1 MDLMPRYDTMDRN
14 HRFFTGHGHRMDTM
28 AARWPLEEMALA
40 VEGVMVE
47 RSSDHGAFDS
57 IGIGADG
64 TETLRIDQLAE
75 RAILDIVDTIPE
87 GMNVLSEE
95 VGWLDKGA
103 GHTLVVDPIDGTY
116 NASVGIPFYSV
127 CLAVG
132 DRKFSD
138 VEEALVYNLVS
149 GDSYHALKGGGATM
163 NGRSI
168 TTRQYKEED
177 SLYALYS
184 GNSASER
191 AHRLTTMPR
200 RVRSLGSAALEL
212 CLVAQGCADLFFQ
225 DGYPLRITDLA
236 APGLIVREAG
246 GELYTSACEL
256 LEMRLSLEDREEVL
270 AVGDPSALERLYPMI
285 MEEDCED

>member
-1 MDLMPRYDTMDRN
+1 M
-14 HRFFTGHGHRMDTM
+14 GSI
-28 AARWPLEEMALA
+28 WPLEEMALA

-47 RSSDHGAFDS
+47 HEAERGVFDS
-57 IGIGADG
+57 VGIGADG
-64 TETLRIDQLAE
+64 TETLRIDQMAE
-75 RAILDIVDTIPE
+75 RAILDIAETAPE
-87 GMNVLSEE
+87 GLNVLSEE
-95 VGWLDKGA
+95 MGWLDRGA
-103 GHTLVVDPIDGTY
+103 SHTLVVDPIDGTY

-132 DRKFSD
+132 DRMFSD

-149 GDSYHALKGGGATM
+149 GDVYRATKGGGATM
-163 NGRSI
+163 NGRTI
-168 TTRQYKEED
+168 RTRPFDEVD

-184 GNSASER
+184 GATASER

-246 GELYTSACEL
+246 GELFTSACEM
-256 LEMRLSLEDREEVL
+256 LEMRLSLEDREEIL
-270 AVGDPSALERLYPMI
+270 AVGDPTALDRLYHI
-285 MEEDCED
+285 AMEERCED

>member
-1 MDLMPRYDTMDRN
+1 
-14 HRFFTGHGHRMDTM
+14 
-28 AARWPLEEMALA
+28 
-40 VEGVMVE
+40 MVE
-47 RSSDHGAFDS
+47 HEAERGIFDS
-57 IGIGADG
+57 IGMGADG

-75 RAILDIVDTIPE
+75 RAILDIVETVP
-87 GMNVLSEE
+87 GGLNVLSEE
-95 VGWLDKGA
+95 IGWMDNGA
-103 GHTLVVDPIDGTY
+103 SHTLVVDPIDGTY

-132 DRKFSD
+132 DRMFSD

-149 GDSYHALKGGGATM
+149 GDVYRATKGGGATM
-163 NGRSI
+163 NGRTI
-168 TTRQYKEED
+168 RTRPFDEVD

-184 GNSASER
+184 GETASER

-246 GELYTSACEL
+246 GELFTSACEM
-256 LEMRLSLEDREEVL
+256 LEMRLSLEDREEIL
-270 AVGDPSALERLYPMI
+270 AVGDPTALDRLYHI
-285 MEEDCED
+285 AMEERCED

>member
-1 MDLMPRYDTMDRN
+1 
-14 HRFFTGHGHRMDTM
+14 
-28 AARWPLEEMALA
+28 MALA

-47 RSSDHGAFDS
+47 HEEELGVFDS
-57 IGIGADG
+57 IGVGADG

-75 RAILDIVDTIPE
+75 RAILDIVEAEADDL
-87 GMNVLSEE
+87 NVLSEE
-95 VGWLDKGA
+95 IGWVDRGA
-103 GHTLVVDPIDGTY
+103 PHTLVVDPIDGTY

-132 DRKFSD
+132 DRMFSD

-149 GDSYHALKGGGATM
+149 GDAYHAVKGGGATL
-163 NGRSI
+163 NGRTIS
-168 TTRQYKEED
+168 TRPYREPD
-177 SLYALYS
+177 SLYVLYS
-184 GNSASER
+184 GATASER
-191 AHRLTTMPR
+191 AHRLTTVPR

-236 APGLIVREAG
+236 APGLVLREAG
-246 GELYTSACEL
+246 GELFTSACSM

-270 AVGDPSALERLYPMI
+270 AVGDPSALDRLYQI
-285 MEEDCED
+285 AMEDSC

>member
-1 MDLMPRYDTMDRN
+1 MPRN
-14 HRFFTGHGHRMDTM
+14 
-28 AARWPLEEMALA
+28 WLLEEMALA

-47 RSSDHGAFDS
+47 HSSERGVFDS

-75 RAILDIVDTIPE
+75 KAILDIVDTVP
-87 GMNVLSEE
+87 GGLNVLSEE
-95 VGWLDKGA
+95 VGWVDNGA
-103 GHTLVVDPIDGTY
+103 EYTLVVDPIDGTY
-116 NASVGIPFYSV
+116 NASVGIPLYSI

-132 DRKFSD
+132 NRMFSD

-149 GDSYHALKGGGATM
+149 GDAYHAVKGGGATM
-163 NGRSI
+163 NGRTI
-168 TTRQYKEED
+168 TTRPYKEAD
-177 SLYALYS
+177 SLFVLYS
-184 GNSASER
+184 GNSASAR
-191 AHRLTTMPR
+191 AHRLTTIPR

-246 GELYTSACEL
+246 GELYTSACQM
-256 LEMRLSLEDREEVL
+256 LEMRLSLEDREEIL
-270 AVGDPSALERLYPMI
+270 AVGDPTALEELYSMVK
-285 MEEDCED
+285 EEDC

>member
-1 MDLMPRYDTMDRN
+1 MSRW
-14 HRFFTGHGHRMDTM
+14 
-28 AARWPLEEMALA
+28 WPLHEMALA
-40 VEGVMVE
+40 VEGVMLEHTSEADV
-47 RSSDHGAFDS
+47 FDS

-75 RAILDIVDTIPE
+75 RAILDIVETVPN
-87 GMNVLSEE
+87 GLNVLSEE
-95 VGWLDKGA
+95 VGWLDNGA
-103 GHTLVVDPIDGTY
+103 EHTLVVDPIDGTY

-132 DRKFSD
+132 NRKFSD

-149 GDSYHALKGGGATM
+149 GDTYYAAKGEGATM
-163 NGRSI
+163 NGRPI
-168 TTRQYKEED
+168 TTRPYREED
-177 SLYALYS
+177 SLYVLYS
-184 GNSASER
+184 GCSASDN
-191 AHRLTTMPR
+191 AHRLTTVPR

-246 GELYTSACEL
+246 GELYTSACEM
-256 LEMRLSLEDREEVL
+256 LEMRLSLEDREEIL
-270 AVGDPSALERLYPMI
+270 AVGDPTALDRLYKMA
-285 MEEDCED
+285 MEEHCEDDGR

>member
-1 MDLMPRYDTMDRN
+1 
-14 HRFFTGHGHRMDTM
+14 
-28 AARWPLEEMALA
+28 MALA

-47 RSSDHGAFDS
+47 HTSEAGVFDS
-57 IGIGADG
+57 IGMGADG

-75 RAILDIVDTIPE
+75 KAILDIVETVPD
-87 GMNVLSEE
+87 GLNVLSEE
-95 VGWLDKGA
+95 VGWLDNGA
-103 GHTLVVDPIDGTY
+103 EHTLVVDPIDGTY

-132 DRKFSD
+132 NRMFSD

-149 GDSYHALKGGGATM
+149 GDTYHASKGEGATM
-163 NGRSI
+163 NGTSI
-168 TTRQYKEED
+168 RTRPYREED

-184 GNSASER
+184 GRSASDR
-191 AHRLTTMPR
+191 AHRLTTAPR

-246 GELYTSACEL
+246 GELFTSACEM
-256 LEMRLSLEDREEVL
+256 LEMRLSLEDREEIL
-270 AVGDPSALERLYPMI
+270 AVGDPTALDKLYRVA
-285 MEEDCED
+285 MEERCEDDGR

>member
-1 MDLMPRYDTMDRN
+1 
-14 HRFFTGHGHRMDTM
+14 M
-28 AARWPLEEMALA
+28 ASKWPLEEMALA

-47 RSSDHGAFDS
+47 QTSERDAFDS

-75 RAILDIVDTIPE
+75 RAILDIVETVP
-87 GMNVLSEE
+87 GGLNVLSEE
-95 VGWLDKGA
+95 IGWLDKGA
-103 GHTLVVDPIDGTY
+103 SHTLVVDPIDGTY

-132 DRKFSD
+132 DRMFSD

-149 GDSYHALKGGGATM
+149 GDIYHASKGEGAKM
-163 NGRSI
+163 NGRDIS
-168 TTRQYKEED
+168 TRPYDDED
-177 SLYALYS
+177 SLYVLYS
-184 GNSASER
+184 GATASER
-191 AHRLTTMPR
+191 AHRLTTLPR

-246 GELYTSACEL
+246 GELFTSACEI
-256 LEMRLSLEDREEVL
+256 LEMRLNLEDREEIL
-270 AVGDPSALERLYPMI
+270 ALGDPTALERLYKVV
-285 MEEDCED
+285 MEERCEENGR

>member
-1 MDLMPRYDTMDRN
+1 
-14 HRFFTGHGHRMDTM
+14 M
-28 AARWPLEEMALA
+28 ASTWPLQEMALA
-40 VEGVMVE
+40 VEGVIVE
-47 RSSDHGAFDS
+47 HEAEQGVFDS
-57 IGIGADG
+57 IGMGADG

-75 RAILDIVDTIPE
+75 RAILDIVETVP
-87 GMNVLSEE
+87 GGLNVLSEE
-95 VGWLDKGA
+95 IGWMDNGA
-103 GHTLVVDPIDGTY
+103 THTLVVDPIDGTY

-127 CLAVG
+127 CLAIG
-132 DRKFSD
+132 NRRFSD

-149 GDSYHALKGGGATM
+149 GDAYHATKGEGATM

-168 TTRQYKEED
+168 QTRPYDEAD

-184 GNSASER
+184 GASASER
-191 AHRLTTMPR
+191 AHRLTTIPR

-246 GELYTSACEL
+246 GELFTSECEL
-256 LEMRLSLEDREEVL
+256 LEMRLSLEDRKEIL
-270 AVGDPSALERLYPMI
+270 AVGDPSALDRLYRI
-285 MEEDCED
+285 AMEERC

>member
-1 MDLMPRYDTMDRN
+1 
-14 HRFFTGHGHRMDTM
+14 M
-28 AARWPLEEMALA
+28 ARRWPLEEMALA

-47 RSSDHGAFDS
+47 RSAETGAFDS

-64 TETLRIDQLAE
+64 TETLRIDELAE
-75 RAILDIVDTIPE
+75 KAILDIVETVP
-87 GMNVLSEE
+87 GGLNVLSEE
-95 VGWLDKGA
+95 VGWLDRGA
-103 GHTLVVDPIDGTY
+103 EHTLVVDPIDGTY

-132 DRKFSD
+132 NRLFSD
-138 VEEALVYNLVS
+138 VEEAMVYNLVS
-149 GDSYHALKGGGATM
+149 GDAYQAVKGEGATM

-168 TTRQYKEED
+168 STRPYTEED
-177 SLYALYS
+177 SLYVLYS
-184 GNSASER
+184 GNSASDR

-212 CLVAQGCADLFFQ
+212 CMVAQGCADLFFQ

-246 GELYTSACEL
+246 GEMYTSACEL
-256 LEMRLSLEDREEVL
+256 LEMRLSLEDREEIL
-270 AVGDPSALERLYPMI
+270 AVGDPTALDRLYPVVMD
-285 MEEDCED
+285 EDC